1 MDVSYNEESSS
12 NTVCGGFLLLL
23 LRLLILALAVQ
34 KFTILFTRGG
44 NSIIQTGAFMEFPSK
59 YMLKDSD
66 FYLFSQVNNP
76 TFDNDDNPYLKMKL
90 FLYTN

>member
-1 MDVSYNEESSS
+1 
-12 NTVCGGFLLLL
+12 
-23 LRLLILALAVQ
+23 
-34 KFTILFTRGG
+34 
-44 NSIIQTGAFMEFPSK
+44 MEFPSK